1 MLIPQWA
8 AIDTAGEESSND
20 AEAFGGGEGNDDN
33 GKYGKYAD
41 NGDAGDDGNVKG
53 LSTGNGSNA
62 GENRNGRDRVASD
75 GDDASLLDAYSG
87 AVIGALERVSPAVT
101 YIEVLHGAGP
111 AGAAQKGRRSGRGSG
126 SGFLFTP
133 DGYLLT
139 NSHVVHG
146 AEEIAVRLN
155 DDSRFSAD
163 LVGNDPDSDLAVLR
177 IGSPGALPYVEFGDS
192 ARLRVGQVAIA
203 IGNPLGYQK
212 TVTTGVISALGRTL
226 RATSGRLMHDVI
238 QTDAAL
244 NPGNSGG
251 PLVDSKG
258 RVIGVNTAMIP
269 QAQAI
274 CFATGI
280 NTAKWVIAQLFAHGR
295 VRRAYIGVSGATVPV
310 ATRVVRHFGLSSNS
324 AVHVSE
330 LVPGSPAALAGVE
343 AGDRMIALD
352 GIAVDGIDGLQR
364 LLDASWIGREG
375 ELQLLRRSSVIRVK
389 IRPIEMPVHR
399 Q

>member
-1 MLIPQWA
+1 MLIPQWIA
-8 AIDTAGEESSND
+8 VDDAGGESPVND
-20 AEAFGGGEGNDDN
+20 DAFGDGGG
-33 GKYGKYAD
+33 
-41 NGDAGDDGNVKG
+41 DGNSG
-53 LSTGNGSNA
+53 SDGNGGGSGDGNL
-62 GENRNGRDRVASD
+62 GRAVDR
-75 GDDASLLDAYSG
+75 DASLLDAYSD
-87 AVIGALERVSPAVT
+87 AVIGALERVAPAVT
-101 YIEVLHGAGP
+101 FIEVVHRARRPGGGAEP
-111 AGAAQKGRRSGRGSG
+111 RGAPGSRRPVHGSG

-146 AEEIAVRLN
+146 SDEIAVRLN
-155 DDSRFSAD
+155 DDTRFSAD
-163 LVGNDPDSDLAVLR
+163 LVGSDPDSDLAVLR

-192 ARLRVGQVAIA
+192 AALKVGQVAIA
-203 IGNPLGYQK
+203 IGNPLGYSK
-212 TVTTGVISALGRTL
+212 TVTTGVVSALGRTL

-310 ATRVVRHFGLSSNS
+310 ATRVVRHFGLSGNR
-324 AVHVSE
+324 AVHVLE
-330 LVPGSPAALAGVE
+330 LVAGSPAAQAGVE
-343 AGDRMIALD
+343 VGDRMISLD
-352 GIAVDGIDGLQR
+352 GMPVEGIDGLQR
-364 LLDASWIGREG
+364 TLDAGWIGREG
-375 ELQLLRRSSVIRVK
+375 ELQLLRRSSLIRVK
-389 IRPIEMPVHR
+389 IRPVEVPAQR
-399 Q
+399 G

>member
-1 MLIPQWA
+1 MLIPQWVVM
-8 AIDTAGEESSND
+8 DEAGGESPVND
-20 AEAFGGGEGNDDN
+20 DAFGGDGHGH
-33 GKYGKYAD
+33 
-41 NGDAGDDGNVKG
+41 GDSDSDSRDVGDRGHG
-53 LSTGNGSNA
+53 
-62 GENRNGRDRVASD
+62 GRAVDR
-75 GDDASLLDAYSG
+75 DASLLDAYSD

-101 YIEVLHGAGP
+101 FIEVVHRAGRSAAGGAEP
-111 AGAAQKGRRSGRGSG
+111 RGAPDSRRPVHGSG

-146 AEEIAVRLN
+146 SDEIAVRLN
-155 DDSRFSAD
+155 DDTRFSAD
-163 LVGNDPDSDLAVLR
+163 LVGSDPDSDLAVLR
-177 IGSPGALPYVEFGDS
+177 IGSPSALPYVEFGDS
-192 ARLRVGQVAIA
+192 AALRVGQVAIA
-203 IGNPLGYQK
+203 IGNPLGYSK
-212 TVTTGVISALGRTL
+212 TVTTGVVSALGRTL

-295 VRRAYIGVSGATVPV
+295 VRRAYIGVSGATVPI
-310 ATRVVRHFGLSSNS
+310 ATRVVRHFGLSGNR
-324 AVHVSE
+324 AVHVLE
-330 LVPGSPAALAGVE
+330 LVAGSPAARAGIEV
-343 AGDRMIALD
+343 GDRMLSLD
-352 GIAVDGIDGLQR
+352 GIPVEGIDSLQR
-364 LLDASWIGREG
+364 TLDAGWIGREG
-375 ELQLLRRSSVIRVK
+375 ELQLLRRSSLIRVK
-389 IRPIEMPVHR
+389 IRPVELPAQR
-399 Q
+399 D

>member
-1 MLIPQWA
+1 MLTPRWA
-8 AIDTAGEESSND
+8 SLETAGEESST
-20 AEAFGGGEGNDDN
+20 DDS
-33 GKYGKYAD
+33 
-41 NGDAGDDGNVKG
+41 
-53 LSTGNGSNA
+53 L
-62 GENRNGRDRVASD
+62 
-75 GDDASLLDAYSG
+75 LLDAYSD
-87 AVIGALERVSPAVT
+87 AVIGALERVAPAVT
-101 YIEVLHGAGP
+101 FIEVTHRKVQGR
-111 AGAAQKGRRSGRGSG
+111 AQAKGRSSHGSG

-146 AEEIAVRLN
+146 ADEITVGLS
-155 DDSRFSAD
+155 DDTRFDAD

-177 IGSPGALPYVEFGDS
+177 IGSPTARPFVEFGDS

-203 IGNPLGYQK
+203 IGNPLGYSR
-212 TVTTGVISALGRTL
+212 TVTTGVVSALGRTL

-280 NTAKWVIAQLFAHGR
+280 NTAKWVIGQLFAHGR
-295 VRRAYIGVSGATVPV
+295 VRRAYIGVSGATVPI
-310 ATRVVRHFGLSSNS
+310 ATRVMRHFGLESSS
-324 AVHVSE
+324 AVHV
-330 LVPGSPAALAGVE
+330 LDIVADSPAARAGV
-343 AGDRMIALD
+343 AVGDRMIAID
-352 GIAVDGIDGLQR
+352 DFAIDGIDGLQR
-364 LLDASWIGREG
+364 LLDSNWIGRDC
-375 ELQLLRRSSVIRVK
+375 ELRVLRRSSLLRLK
-389 IRPIEMPVHR
+389 LRPIELPSRVA
-399 Q
+399 

>member
-1 MLIPQWA
+1 MLEPRWVSA
-8 AIDTAGEESSND
+8 ENLSEDSS
-20 AEAFGGGEGNDDN
+20 
-33 GKYGKYAD
+33 
-41 NGDAGDDGNVKG
+41 
-53 LSTGNGSNA
+53 
-62 GENRNGRDRVASD
+62 

-87 AVIGALERVSPAVT
+87 AVIGALERVAPAVT
-101 YIEVLHGAGP
+101 FIEVVHHAAPAAGGAAPKGRGTAGP
-111 AGAAQKGRRSGRGSG
+111 RRPTRGSG

-146 AEEIAVRLN
+146 SDEITVRLN
-155 DDSRFSAD
+155 DDTRFSAD

-177 IGSPGALPYVEFGDS
+177 IGSPSALPYVEFGDS
-192 ARLRVGQVAIA
+192 AAVKVGQVAIA
-203 IGNPLGYQK
+203 IGNPLGYSK
-212 TVTTGVISALGRTL
+212 TVTAGVISALGRTL

-251 PLVDSKG
+251 PLVDSRG

-280 NTAKWVIAQLFAHGR
+280 NTAKWVIGQLFAHGR

-310 ATRVVRHFGLSSNS
+310 ATRVVRHFGLRSTT
-324 AVHVSE
+324 AVHVQE
-330 LVPGSPAALAGVE
+330 LVLGSPAAEAGVE

-352 GIAVDGIDGLQR
+352 GAPIDGIDGLQR
-364 LLDASWIGREG
+364 LLDATWIGREG
-375 ELQLLRRSSVIRVK
+375 ELQLLRRSSLISVK
-389 IRPIEMPVHR
+389 LRPVELPMR
-399 Q
+399 DA